1 MLQSKILSAE
11 AKYRPQYAGL
21 ELQDINTYMLGSKAI
36 DPYQTM
42 QRVKT
47 GGGREM
53 NYVEPKK
60 KSGFLGQLAK
70 VGDPF
75 GVTSKL
81 PGSPEYL
88 LSEGD
93 KMMGGGG
100 AGGAGGLLGGES
112 SMFDPLGAQS
122 MIDPMGLIDKAS
134 GFKDPLGLH
143 KFKPGT
149 IEYQLAID
157 KANKGMGVGTTNS
170 TAGLVQRNGKWYTA
184 DTYEEMMVEQPG
196 IAAQKG
202 VIDLTSIAA
211 EKAAEIDRKSN
222 AAQRLQDLEMLQTYG
237 GQTTEA
243 MRAADPYSK
252 AIAEA
257 QQKYA
262 LSAMESAGQQLSDP
276 NVAMQQQLAKSA
288 YGSAGQASTDA
299 NLGLQQ
305 QLANQAYSRAGQAST
320 DPIYAAQLK
329 LAQDAYGRTGTL
341 GFEDQRRADQQ
352 ALLLGQ
358 QAGRVGGSGVI
369 AAQMLNRQAAQD
381 QRSLM
386 AQQAG
391 NQAFGMGAD
400 LYGRDLQNRQFA
412 QQAGGAAMQFSDML
426 SQRQSQAAQA
436 AQMAGQQAFGYNR
449 SLGGDPA
456 QILLGRPG
464 SSAGMGSQFFSQA
477 AGLAQGPQGPQ
488 LFDPNA
494 GVNLALQNSANK
506 SQFDASIFGAK
517 SAMKGAIIGG
527 ALSGIGGAAGGF
539 CWVAREVYGTE
550 TPHWMLFREWLYLK
564 APQWFFNL
572 YARHGEKFA
581 LFISNKP
588 KIKNL
593 IRKWMNGRIN
603 LAN

>member
-1 MLQSKILSAE
+1 MGGKSPAAPEPIDASQASGEYLFGKDFANYQGVTDPMLQSKILSAE
-11 AKYRPQYAGL
+11 AQYRPQYAGL

-53 NYVEPKK
+53 NYVAPKK

-70 VGDPF
+70 IGDPF
-75 GVTSKL
+75 GITSKL

-122 MIDPMGLIDKAS
+122 LIDPMGLIDKAS

-149 IEYQLAID
+149 VEYQMALA
-157 KANKGMGVGTTNS
+157 KANKEMGVGTTNS
-170 TAGLVQRNGKWYTA
+170 KAGLVKRNGKWYTA

-237 GQTTEA
+237 GDTIDA
-243 MRAADPYSK
+243 ARASDPYSR

-257 QQKYA
+257 QQKFA
-262 LSAMESAGQQLSDP
+262 E
-276 NVAMQQQLAKSA
+276 
-288 YGSAGQASTDA
+288 
-299 NLGLQQ
+299 
-305 QLANQAYSRAGQAST
+305 
-320 DPIYAAQLK
+320 
-329 LAQDAYGRTGTL
+329 DAYRNSGVL
-341 GFEDQRRADQQ
+341 GFEEQRNADQQ
-352 ALLLGQ
+352 ANMLGA
-358 QAGRVGGSGVI
+358 QAGRLGGNSTI
-369 AAQMLNRQAAQD
+369 AAQMMNRQNAIAQRG
-381 QRSLM
+381 QM

-391 NQAFGMGAD
+391 QQSFAM
-400 LYGRDLQNRQFA
+400 NRQF
-412 QQAGGAAMQFSDML
+412 
-426 SQRQSQAAQA
+426 
-436 AQMAGQQAFGYNR
+436 
-449 SLGGDPA
+449 GDPV

-506 SQFDASIFGAK
+506 SQFDASIYGAK
-517 SAMKGAIIGG
+517 SAMKGQIIGG
-527 ALSGIGGAAGGF
+527 ALGAVGGLAMGGM
-539 CWVAREVYGTE
+539 CWVAREVYGVDS
-550 TPHWMLFREWLYLK
+550 PSWLLFREWLTLD
-564 APQWFFNL
+564 APRWLHDL
-572 YARHGEKFA
+572 YAKKGEKFA
-581 LFISNKP
+581 LWIANKP
-588 KIKNL
+588 KVKKL
-593 IRKWMNGRIN
+593 IRWWMDGRI
-603 LAN
+603 ANHLSSK

>member
-1 MLQSKILSAE
+1 MGGGTPAAPAAIDASKASGEYLFGQDFGSYQGVTDPRLQSKILSAE
-11 AKYRPQYAGL
+11 AQYRPQYAGL

-60 KSGFLGQLAK
+60 KSGFLGQITK
-70 VGDPF
+70 VVDPT
-75 GVTSKL
+75 GIMSKI
-81 PGSPEYL
+81 PGTPEYL
-88 LSEGD
+88 GSEAD

-100 AGGAGGLLGGES
+100 AGGAGGLLGGET
-112 SMFDPLGAQS
+112 SMLDPLGAGE
-122 MIDPMGLIDKAS
+122 MLDPLGLKDKIT
-134 GFKDPLGLH
+134 GFKDPLGIH
-143 KFKPGT
+143 KLKPGT
-149 IEYQLAID
+149 PEYLLAMD
-157 KANKGMGVGTTNS
+157 KANKEMGVGTTNS
-170 TAGLVQRNGKWYTA
+170 TAGLVNRNGKWYTA
-184 DTYEEMMVEQPG
+184 DTYEDMMVEMPG

-202 VIDLTSIAA
+202 VIDLTAAAA
-211 EKAAEIDRKSN
+211 EKAAEIDRASN
-222 AAQRLQDLEMLQTYG
+222 AAQRKQDLEMLTTYG
-237 GQTTEA
+237 GQTTDA
-243 MRAADPYSK
+243 MRASDPYSR

-257 QQKYA
+257 QQRFA
-262 LSAMESAGQQLSDP
+262 E
-276 NVAMQQQLAKSA
+276 
-288 YGSAGQASTDA
+288 
-299 NLGLQQ
+299 
-305 QLANQAYSRAGQAST
+305 
-320 DPIYAAQLK
+320 
-329 LAQDAYGRTGTL
+329 DAYRNAGTL
-341 GFEDQRRADQQ
+341 GFEEQRAADQQ
-352 ALLLGQ
+352 ARMMGQ
-358 QAGRVGGSGVI
+358 QAGRSGGNSTI
-369 AAQMLNRQAAQD
+369 AAQILNRQNAIAQRG
-381 QRSLM
+381 QM

-391 NQAFGMGAD
+391 TQAFGF
-400 LYGRDLQNRQFA
+400 NRA
-412 QQAGGAAMQFSDML
+412 
-426 SQRQSQAAQA
+426 
-436 AQMAGQQAFGYNR
+436 
-449 SLGGDPA
+449 LGGDPA

-517 SAMKGAIIGG
+517 SAMKGQIIGG
-527 ALSGIGGAAGGF
+527 ALGAVGGMAMGGM
-539 CWVAREVYGTE
+539 CWVAREVYGVDN
-550 TPHWMLFREWLYLK
+550 PQWLMFREWLYLK
-564 APQWFFNL
+564 APKWFFNL